1 MWSGIVDATVAA
13 MIQGATEWRLG
24 PECAKDFHDVR
35 EYERSV
41 GRAID
46 VPLRASEIADLT
58 SDRARFE
65 VDRGDV
71 NRCLYGAKLMKA
83 IREVARGDELT
94 FGRSSPADKQPAHD
108 RRPPAHGSP
117 HAPPPGPPQAAA
129 PRGAGAAGS
138 WSRGGEGATTE
149 DSSVVEIEG
158 RCRRPSAARHRG
170 AATSPARAGKRPPR
184 RRFVSLAAVSPVSYA
199 GRHDADAPITHI
211 STAGRAWRRWPPRQR
226 VDDV

>member
-58 SDRARFE
+58 SDRARFK

-83 IREVARGDELT
+83 IREVARSEVLT
-94 FGRSSPADKQPAHD
+94 FEQILIADNPPPARVPAAGRQVTDHHMH
-108 RRPPAHGSP
+108 RRPDL
-117 HAPPPGPPQAAA
+117 PGLRRLGERA
-129 PRGAGAAGS
+129 RAGS
-138 WSRGGEGATTE
+138 WS
-149 DSSVVEIEG
+149 
-158 RCRRPSAARHRG
+158 
-170 AATSPARAGKRPPR
+170 
-184 RRFVSLAAVSPVSYA
+184 
-199 GRHDADAPITHI
+199 
-211 STAGRAWRRWPPRQR
+211 
-226 VDDV
+226 